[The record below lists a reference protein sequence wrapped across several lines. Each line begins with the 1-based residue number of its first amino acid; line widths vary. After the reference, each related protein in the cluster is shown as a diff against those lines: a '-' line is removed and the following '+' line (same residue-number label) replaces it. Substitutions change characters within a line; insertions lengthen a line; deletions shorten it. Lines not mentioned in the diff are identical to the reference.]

1 MDTVRQDEESTLLDV
16 VRRSRRARARMLR
29 AKPESE
35 GSAPPAHPDI
45 IDITEREPRVR
56 LFARSNDFPRS
67 DRPFN
72 PIG

>member
-1 MDTVRQDEESTLLDV
+1 
-16 VRRSRRARARMLR
+16 MLR